1 MPTPLFNFRLPREQ
15 ADSLRLV
22 AKIYGAPS
30 AGGFV
35 REMVM
40 AMCSGQPE
48 QIKAF
53 VGRLIQKS
61 GEQLTLQLTAP
72 LDAVVAAQKPAQK
85 PRKQAKGKRG
95 GRHARRA
102 S

>member
-1 MPTPLFNFRLPREQ
+1 MATPVFNFRLPVDQANGLREM
-15 ADSLRLV
+15 
-22 AKIYGAPS
+22 AKVYGAKNTS
-30 AGGFV
+30 DFL
-35 REMVM
+35 REMVG

-53 VGRLIQKS
+53 VGRLIQRA

-72 LDAVVAAQKPAQK
+72 LDAVTKAQKPVKKAK
-85 PRKQAKGKRG
+85 KKAKGKKG
-95 GRHARRA
+95 GGHASRR